1 MQADAPRTSRRP
13 REDSG
18 ASPSTLTIGEVL
30 TELQDEF
37 PRVAASK
44 LRFLEERGLVHP
56 ARTPAGY
63 RKFTADD
70 VARLRFVLTVQ
81 RDQFLPLKVI
91 REHLDAL
98 DRGERP
104 EPLPGGHTLDA
115 RRAGATPSEPTA
127 RRLTGDELCAAHG
140 LTPAALAEM
149 ERYALLPEPDAEGRY
164 PENASDVVAAVATL
178 AEHGLEP
185 RHLRPVRA
193 AADRELGLVQQVV
206 APLATRRDEDSR
218 ARTAETARRLG
229 EAMLSLHSA
238 LVEDGVSTLAEGPR
252 R

>member
-1 MQADAPRTSRRP
+1 MQADTPSTPRRP

-18 ASPSTLTIGEVL
+18 ASSSTLTIGEVL
-30 TELQDEF
+30 AELRDEF

-56 ARTPAGY
+56 TRTPAGY
-63 RKFTADD
+63 RKFTAED
-70 VARLRFVLTVQ
+70 VDRLRFVLTVQ

-104 EPLPGGHTLDA
+104 EPLPGGHTLA
-115 RRAGATPSEPTA
+115 PGRGAGAADAAPLRPTA
-127 RRLTGDELCAAHG
+127 EQLCASQG
-140 LTPAALAEM
+140 LTPAALAEL
-149 ERYALLPEPDAEGRY
+149 ERFALLPAPDADGRY
-164 PENASDVVAAVATL
+164 PAHAADVVGAVAVL

-193 AADRELGLVQQVV
+193 AADRELGILQQAVT
-206 APLATRRDEDSR
+206 PLATRRDEDSR
-218 ARTAETARRLG
+218 SRAAETARRLG
-229 EAMLSLHSA
+229 EAMLSLHTA
-238 LVEDGVSTLAEGPR
+238 LLTDGVDAFTAGPQR
-252 R
+252 

>member
-1 MQADAPRTSRRP
+1 VQGQAPHVQRRP

-18 ASPSTLTIGEVL
+18 ASSSTLTIGEVL

-37 PRVAASK
+37 PKVAASK

-56 ARTPAGY
+56 TRTPAGY

-70 VARLRFVLTVQ
+70 VERLRFVLTVQ

-98 DRGERP
+98 DRGESP
-104 EPLPGGHTLDA
+104 EPLPGGHTLA
-115 RRAGATPSEPTA
+115 GPAGAAAPVPTA
-127 RRLTGDELCAAHG
+127 RRLTAEELGAAHG
-140 LTPAALAEM
+140 LTPAALADL
-149 ERYALLPEPDAEGRY
+149 ERFALLPAPDAQGTY
-164 PENASDVVAAVATL
+164 PVRASEVLAAVATL
-178 AEHGLEP
+178 AEQGLEP

-193 AADRELGLVQQVV
+193 AADREVGLVEQAV

-218 ARTAETARRLG
+218 TRAAETARRLG
-229 EAMLSLHSA
+229 EAMLTLHAA
-238 LVEDGVSTLAEGPR
+238 LVEDGLDALDGGPR

>member
-18 ASPSTLTIGEVL
+18 ASSSTLTIGEVL
-30 TELQDEF
+30 AELEDEF

-56 ARTPAGY
+56 TRTPAGY

-70 VARLRFVLTVQ
+70 VERLRFVLTVQ

-104 EPLPGGHTLDA
+104 EPLPGGHTLA
-115 RRAGATPSEPTA
+115 AGGSGSPGAAPTA
-127 RRLTGDELCAAHG
+127 RRLTAEELCAAHR
-140 LTPAALAEM
+140 LTPSALAEL
-149 ERYALLPEPDAEGRY
+149 ERFALLPAPDAEGRY
-164 PENASDVVAAVATL
+164 PENAGDVVAAVATL

-193 AADRELGLVQQVV
+193 AADRELGIVEQAV

-218 ARTAETARRLG
+218 TRAAETGRRLG
-229 EAMLSLHSA
+229 DAVLSLHSA
-238 LVEDGVSTLAEGPR
+238 LLADGIAALTRGPLR
-252 R
+252 

>member
-1 MQADAPRTSRRP
+1 MQADAPRTPRRP

-18 ASPSTLTIGEVL
+18 ASSSTLTIGEVL
-30 TELQDEF
+30 AELQDEF

-56 ARTPAGY
+56 TRTPAGY

-70 VARLRFVLTVQ
+70 VDRLRFVLTVQ

-104 EPLPGGHTLDA
+104 EPLPGGHTLTA
-115 RRAGATPSEPTA
+115 SRGGSPGAAPVV
-127 RRLTGDELCAAHG
+127 RRLTAEELGTAHG
-140 LTPAALAEM
+140 LTPAELAEL
-149 ERYALLPEPDAEGRY
+149 ERYALLPAPDAEGRY
-164 PENASDVVAAVATL
+164 PEHAGDVVAAVAAL

-185 RHLRPVRA
+185 RHLRSVRA
-193 AADRELGLVQQVV
+193 AADRELGIVQQAV

-218 ARTAETARRLG
+218 TRAAETARRLG

-238 LVEDGVSTLAEGPR
+238 LVADGIDALAREPR

>member
-1 MQADAPRTSRRP
+1 MQADAPRTPRRP

-18 ASPSTLTIGEVL
+18 ASSSTLTIGEVL

-56 ARTPAGY
+56 TRTPAGY

-70 VARLRFVLTVQ
+70 VKRLRFVLTVQ

-104 EPLPGGHTLDA
+104 EPLPGGHTLS
-115 RRAGATPSEPTA
+115 AGGTGTAAAEPAA
-127 RRLTGDELCAAHG
+127 RRLTADELCAAHG
-140 LTPAALAEM
+140 LTPAALAEL
-149 ERYALLPEPDAEGRY
+149 ERFALLPSPDAEGRY
-164 PENASDVVAAVATL
+164 PEHAGDVVSAVATL

-193 AADRELGLVQQVV
+193 AADRELGLVQQAV

-218 ARTAETARRLG
+218 TRAAETARRLG
-229 EAMLSLHSA
+229 DAMLSLHSA
-238 LVEDGVSTLAEGPR
+238 LVADGVASLTEGR
-252 R
+252 RA